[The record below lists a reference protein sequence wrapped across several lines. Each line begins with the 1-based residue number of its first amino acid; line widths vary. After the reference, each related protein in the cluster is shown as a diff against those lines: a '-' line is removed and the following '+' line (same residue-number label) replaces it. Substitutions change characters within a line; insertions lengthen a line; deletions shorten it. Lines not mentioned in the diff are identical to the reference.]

1 LRYGQTRKRKY
12 AYHVEKN
19 GNEDENRMQKVHG
32 KTDENGT
39 ESENVKEDARASESY
54 PTGYHT
60 TSRIPSPTPTLGL
73 RPWEF
78 LQSSLVSGR

>member
-39 ESENVKEDARASESY
+39 ESESVKEDARASESY
-54 PTGYHT
+54 PTGYESDSKSDSH
-60 TSRIPSPTPTLGL
+60 SGS
-73 RPWEF
+73 
-78 LQSSLVSGR
+78 SSLGIPAKLVGIR